1 MHRKLFGNTGQM
13 LPVIG
18 QGSWNFPTD
27 KAACERTEAALR
39 LGIEQG
45 MEHIDTAEMYGS
57 GQSEE
62 LIGRAIKGLRRENIF
77 IVSKVLPSNATY
89 KGTISAC
96 EKSLKRLQTDYLDCY
111 LLHWRGSH
119 PLTETI
125 RGLEKLID
133 DGKIRS
139 MGVSNFDV
147 DDLQEALD
155 IATKPIACNQILYN
169 LYTRAPERRLI
180 PFCAKNKIAIVGYT
194 PFAQRSAPEAGT
206 VGGAALHKI
215 AEAHEVTV
223 NQVILAY
230 LVRDENAFTIPK
242 AARSEHIVENAGA
255 GKLKLSKADIEKI
268 DSVFPLPERDIP
280 LQTI

>member
-1 MHRKLFGNTGQM
+1 MIKKAFGETGQL

-18 QGSWNFPTD
+18 QGSWNFPSD
-27 KAACERTEAALR
+27 QASVVKTEAALS
-39 LGIEQG
+39 LGIEKG

-57 GQSEE
+57 GHSEE
-62 LIGRAIKGLRRENIF
+62 IIGNAIKGIRRETIF

-96 EKSLKRLQTDYLDCY
+96 EKSLKRLKTDYLDCY

-119 PLTETI
+119 PLSETI

-147 DDLQEALD
+147 DDMKEALEA
-155 IATKPIACNQILYN
+155 ATKPIACNQILYN

-180 PFCAKNKIAIVGYT
+180 PFCAKKKIAVVGYT
-194 PFAQRSAPEAGT
+194 PFAQRKPPLPGTAGGDCLLSIAKAHDAT
-206 VGGAALHKI
+206 VS
-215 AEAHEVTV
+215 
-223 NQVILAY
+223 QVILAF
-230 LVRDENAFTIPK
+230 LVREENLFTIPK
-242 AARSEHIVENAGA
+242 AASEEHVLENAGA
-255 GKLKLSKADIEKI
+255 GRIKLTQAEIKKI
-268 DSVFPLPERDIP
+268 DEAFPGPDRDIA
-280 LQTI
+280 LETL